1 MVPPS
6 ATSSPDREP
15 APKRGL
21 AAWAKLA
28 RPGDWTKNVFVL
40 LAALFWLPNQL
51 PITSDASREAIAA
64 KLVAT
69 VLALGAFCLAAS
81 GFYMVN
87 DSLDAASD
95 RLHPVKRLRPV
106 ASGAISAS
114 LAMTVG
120 VVMIALGIGAGFAAS
135 RGAGIC
141 LVTYAALQLFYNL
154 KLKRVIFV
162 DVTALAIGFSLRAA
176 CGALAI
182 GVQISP
188 WLLACVF
195 ALTLYLGFIKR
206 LCDLTSARK
215 AGATEWKSRAGYDN
229 PFELNWLL
237 GISGTLTVLMYL
249 MYSLSTHAQRI
260 FGVRALGF
268 AMLTPLVLIVV
279 HRFFRRANEAMSDSP
294 LSALL
299 EDRSVSIAIGLFIVG
314 VVASLYMPFV
324 GALLGDLF
332 LIDVGQAAGTGS
344 P

>member
-1 MVPPS
+1 MAEASPN
-6 ATSSPDREP
+6 PDRTDSS
-15 APKRGL
+15 GL
-21 AAWAKLA
+21 RSWVKLA

-40 LAALFWLPNQL
+40 LAALFWLPSQL
-51 PITSDASREAIAA
+51 PIASSQQSEEIGA

-69 VLALGAFCLAAS
+69 VLALLAFCAAAS

-106 ASGAISAS
+106 ASGAIA
-114 LAMTVG
+114 APA
-120 VVMIALGIGAGFAAS
+120 ALGVGIILIAAGIGLGFAAS
-135 RGAGIC
+135 WGAGVC

-182 GVQISP
+182 GVQVSP
-188 WLLACVF
+188 WLIACVF

-215 AGATEWKSRAGYDN
+215 AGALEWKSRAGYDN

-237 GISGTLTVLMYL
+237 GMSGTLTVLMYL

-268 AMLTPLVLIVV
+268 AMLTPLVLVV
-279 HRFFRRANEAMSDSP
+279 IHRFFRRANEAMSDSP
-294 LSALL
+294 LSALT
-299 EDRSVSIAIGLFIVG
+299 EDRSVAIAIGLFIIG
-314 VVASLYMPFV
+314 VVSTLYFPQV
-324 GALLGDLF
+324 ATLLGQLF
-332 LIDVGQAAGTGS
+332 LVDVVPQS
-344 P
+344 QR